1 MPLISFGLSDIGQK
15 RSTNQDSIYVGKEER
30 LYIVAD
36 GMGGHNGGDIASQ
49 TAVKVMPSSFA
60 KFKGEK
66 FDQRLKKSLLA
77 ANVAIYQKSL
87 EDAKLKGMGTTLV
100 ALSYHENKA
109 YLANVGDSRAYLV
122 HKGMLYQLTRDHS
135 LVQEKI
141 NLGIYS
147 RSDGN
152 KDKMKN
158 VLIRSVGFEPKV
170 EIDIFNYKVHRN
182 DIFLLCSDG
191 LHGKVSDEDI
201 LNTINEN
208 IPDPATAT
216 EQNLQTTVMT
226 LIKMANEHGGEDNI
240 SVVMSL
246 AK

>member
-100 ALSYHENKA
+100 ALSYHENKP
-109 YLANVGDSRAYLV
+109 G
-122 HKGMLYQLTRDHS
+122 
-135 LVQEKI
+135 
-141 NLGIYS
+141 
-147 RSDGN
+147 
-152 KDKMKN
+152 
-158 VLIRSVGFEPKV
+158 
-170 EIDIFNYKVHRN
+170 
-182 DIFLLCSDG
+182 
-191 LHGKVSDEDI
+191 
-201 LNTINEN
+201 
-208 IPDPATAT
+208 
-216 EQNLQTTVMT
+216 
-226 LIKMANEHGGEDNI
+226 
-240 SVVMSL
+240 
-246 AK
+246 